1 VKTSDSATQS
11 ILMQT
16 VANMPIAGSRYANRM
31 APYFVL
37 VLPTSMLL
45 IMRLVGK
52 EESMED
58 TETFSSGYAN

>member
-16 VANMPIAGSRYANRM
+16 VTNVPIAGSRYANRM

-45 IMRLVGK
+45 IVRFGGK
-52 EESMED
+52 
-58 TETFSSGYAN
+58 